1 MGTDSNIHKKVCNYG
16 YNLKILNKPDIFH
29 MNHPARSAHGNKK
42 MYDMYRFLINFQKT
56 ENDENWGV
64 YNINKKYNA

>member
-1 MGTDSNIHKKVCNYG
+1 MLDGAMGTDSNIHKKVCNYG

-42 MYDMYRFLINFQKT
+42 MCDMNRFLINFQK
-56 ENDENWGV
+56 NR
-64 YNINKKYNA
+64 KL